1 MHFWQYEL
9 VIHIYVYIYHIELIL
24 HEFYAEVKTICTFQ
38 TPQIV
43 YEIYWLCTFFLKT
56 LMPNDVQIN
65 ANALFA
71 NAFDVRILS
80 SLYYQ
85 S

>member
-1 MHFWQYEL
+1 MYM
-9 VIHIYVYIYHIELIL
+9 VYHIESIC
-24 HEFYAEVKTICTFQ
+24 HEFDAEDKTICTFQ

-43 YEIYWLCTFFLKT
+43 YEIYWLCSFFWKT

-71 NAFDVRILS
+71 NAFDVLISS